1 MVLFLLLLSGFII
14 SFSPEEKKYISPE
27 YISVVKNKLIV
38 SDATGGQIIVLDAGG
53 HEIERNLKLSGKP
66 GRVSQ
71 SEDGR
76 RLYIPISE
84 PVGKLAILSFG
95 KGKPISE
102 IEVGHTPVEVI
113 VNGDIAFVLNK
124 FSNDVSVV
132 DLKSNKETSRIPVI
146 REPVGAVLSNDG
158 HYLFVAN
165 SLPNMRG
172 TDNMIAAG
180 ISIIN
185 TKTLIK
191 EKDFFLPNGSNGL
204 KDICMSNDGRF
215 AYVTHVLARYQLVTT
230 QIERGWINT
239 NALSIIDIENQE
251 YFNTILLDDVDNG
264 AANPWGIACSANGER
279 LFVALAGTHELCIID
294 RVGMHEKLEEVEN
307 GKLRT
312 SIIKGP
318 GDVKNDFSFLY
329 GLKKRIKTGG
339 TGSRGIAEKD
349 GMVFVTEYFS
359 GTISVFNRD
368 EEPGS
373 ISLGGQPV
381 LSSEREGEIHF
392 HDARLC
398 FQQWQSCSSCH
409 PDVRTDGLNWD
420 LLNDGMGNPKNTKSL
435 VLSHQTPPVMIT
447 GIRPDAETAVRAGI
461 KYIQFAQCPEE
472 DAKAIDAYLK
482 SLQPVASP
490 RLVNGEFTPA
500 AVSGKKV
507 FIEAGCSSCHSGK
520 TFSNLEKY
528 DVGTGEGREKD
539 TQFDTPSLN
548 EAWRNAPYL
557 YDGRALTL
565 KEVITTFNKN
575 DKHGETSKLTHKQVA
590 DLVEYLESI

>member
-1 MVLFLLLLSGFII
+1 LVLFLLLLSGFII
-14 SFSPEEKKYISPE
+14 SFSPEEKKYISSE

-38 SDATGGQIIVLDAGG
+38 SDATGEQIIVLDAGAY
-53 HEIERNLKLSGKP
+53 EIERILALSGKP

-71 SEDGR
+71 SENGR
-76 RLYIPISE
+76 QLYVPISE
-84 PVGKLAILSFG
+84 PEGKLAILSFS
-95 KGKPISE
+95 KGKLITE

-113 VNGDIAFVLNK
+113 VNGGIAFVLNK
-124 FSNDVSVV
+124 FSNDVSAV
-132 DLKSNKETSRIPVI
+132 DLKSNTETNRIPVI
-146 REPVGAVLSNDG
+146 REPVAAALSKDG
-158 HYLFVAN
+158 SYLFVAN

-191 EKDFFLPNGSNGL
+191 ERDIFLPNGSNGL

-215 AYVTHVLARYQLVTT
+215 AYVSHVLARYQLVTT

-239 NALSIIDIENQE
+239 NALSIIDIEKQE
-251 YFNTILLDDVDNG
+251 YYNTILLDDVDNG
-264 AANPWGIACSANGER
+264 AANPWGIACSSDGER
-279 LFVALAGTHELCIID
+279 LYIALAGTHELCVID
-294 RVGMHEKLEEVEN
+294 RAWMHEKLEKVEN
-307 GKLRT
+307 GDLRT

-339 TGSRGIAEKD
+339 TGLRGIAERD

-359 GTISVFNRD
+359 GTVSVFSRD
-368 EEPGS
+368 EEPES
-373 ISLGGQPV
+373 ISLGRQAV
-381 LSSEREGEIHF
+381 LSSEREGEMHF
-392 HDARLC
+392 HDARLW

-461 KYIQFAQCPEE
+461 KYIQFTQCPEE
-472 DAKAIDAYLK
+472 DAKAIDAYLQ
-482 SLQPVASP
+482 SLQPVPSP
-490 RLVNGEFTPA
+490 RLVNGEFTRA
-500 AVSGKKV
+500 AKRGKKV
-507 FIEAGCSSCHSGK
+507 FSEAGCASCHSGK
-520 TFSNLEKY
+520 NFSDLEKY

-565 KEVITTFNKN
+565 EEVLTTFNKN
-575 DKHGETSKLTHKQVA
+575 DKHGETSQLTNEKVA